1 MNRHQDWLRQAEND
15 LEWAHHSKAGKF
27 FAQTCFISQ
36 QAAEKALK
44 SLCFSLGF
52 DFIRTH
58 SLFQIVQTL
67 AENGELEKHARELD
81 MFYLSG
87 RYPDAFPG
95 GAPFE
100 IITEEQAERALYAAT
115 SITAMVK
122 EKIEHA
128 AQ

>member
-1 MNRHQDWLRQAEND
+1 VGTPLQGREILCPDLLHLATGSGKNLKGLVLFSRLRRHPHPLP
-15 LEWAHHSKAGKF
+15 F
-27 FAQTCFISQ
+27 
-36 QAAEKALK
+36 
-44 SLCFSLGF
+44 
-52 DFIRTH
+52 
-58 SLFQIVQTL
+58 FQIVQTL

-95 GAPFE
+95 GAPFD
-100 IITEEQAERALYAAT
+100 IITEEQADRALQAAI

-122 EKIEHA
+122 VTIEHA